1 MNTQHQEEEEVEQEV
16 EAAAAAAAAAPP
28 SRLVSLESPSTVRLF
43 LYLSPVLKHL
53 F

>member
-1 MNTQHQEEEEVEQEV
+1 MNTRHQEEEEVEQEV
-16 EAAAAAAAAAPP
+16 EAAAAAAAAPT
-28 SRLVSLESPSTVRLF
+28 SRLVSLESPSTVRHF

>member
-1 MNTQHQEEEEVEQEV
+1 MKTQHQEEEEVEQEV
-16 EAAAAAAAAAPP
+16 EAAAAAAAAPP
-28 SRLVSLESPSTVRLF
+28 SRLVSLESPSTVRIF

>member
-1 MNTQHQEEEEVEQEV
+1 MNTRHQEEEEVEQEV
-16 EAAAAAAAAAPP
+16 EAAAAAAAAPP

>member
-16 EAAAAAAAAAPP
+16 EAAAAAAAAPP

>member
-1 MNTQHQEEEEVEQEV
+1 MQHQEEEEVGQGV
-16 EAAAAAAAAAPP
+16 EAAAAAAAAPP

>member
-16 EAAAAAAAAAPP
+16 EAAAAAAAPP

>member
-1 MNTQHQEEEEVEQEV
+1 MKTQHQEEEEVEQEV
-16 EAAAAAAAAAPP
+16 EAAAAAAAAPP